1 MQAAVVGYKLSP
13 FDRFQCGVGV
23 KKNFDRR
30 ATQALNLLR
39 DAIDDFSERMSF
51 AAADNAFAAWRECLL
66 RRGSANR
73 AHCVVDIDEVAHA
86 VLVAIEIKWSTFECA
101 AHNGVQDN
109 ARFKV
114 GVVGWQWTV
123 DIRES
128 QRHSWQTERLGVIAE
143 ITFGGQFI
151 DCIKREWLIR
161 RVFVNESCS
170 WAANDVCRTRQN
182 DSWLKV

>member
-13 FDRFQCGVGV
+13 FDRLQWDVGV
-23 KKNFDRR
+23 KKNFNGP
-30 ATQALNLLR
+30 ATQALNLPR
-39 DAIDDFSERMSF
+39 DAIDDFSERVPF
-51 AAADNAFAAWRECLL
+51 AAADHVFAAWRECLS

-73 AHCVVDIDEVAHA
+73 AHCVVDIDEVANT

-114 GVVGWQWTV
+114 SVAGWQWTV

-128 QRHSWQTERLGVIAE
+128 QRHSRQTERLGVIAE

-161 RVFVNESCS
+161 RVFVNES
-170 WAANDVCRTRQN
+170 
-182 DSWLKV
+182 